1 MKFRAAVDRTLVD
14 LGLTHAQYALL
25 ASLYGMSGTGVRPSQ
40 RELADHS
47 GLEPLFVS
55 KLARALEQRGLL
67 TRSTNPADP
76 RAVALALTER
86 GTAVISVAMER
97 VVALQHELLAPIG
110 GVASERNRELAA
122 ALTALLGAAP
132 TRTTRQEGTNAV
144 TLPVTTLSGQDIG
157 EAEGTVR
164 APLPLLVEFA
174 GDGSTTR

>member
-25 ASLYGMSGTGVRPSQ
+25 GSLYGMSGTGVRPSQ

-55 KLARALEQRGLL
+55 RLARALEQGGLL

-97 VVALQHELLAPIG
+97 VLALQHELLAPIG
-110 GVASERNRELAA
+110 GVASDRNRELAA
-122 ALTALLGAAP
+122 TLTALLGAAP
-132 TRTTRQEGTNAV
+132 IETTQQEGTSAV
-144 TLPVTTLSGQDIG
+144 TLPVTTLSGQDIDEPAG
-157 EAEGTVR
+157 AVR
-164 APLPLLVEFA
+164 PRVEFA
-174 GDGSTTR
+174 ARQADGSQL